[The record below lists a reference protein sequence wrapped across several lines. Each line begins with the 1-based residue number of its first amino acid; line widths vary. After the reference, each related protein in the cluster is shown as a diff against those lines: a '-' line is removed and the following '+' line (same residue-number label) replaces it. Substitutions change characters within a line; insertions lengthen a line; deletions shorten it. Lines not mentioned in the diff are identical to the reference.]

1 MNKNYYENECENE
14 WQDND
19 YYYENVDFIYSN
31 TNKFRSDVDLSDAN
45 SGMPCVKY

>member
-1 MNKNYYENECENE
+1 MNKNYYENESENE

-31 TNKFRSDVDLSDAN
+31 AGKYNYDLSDAN
-45 SGMPCVKY
+45 SGMPCIKY